1 MSSTRRHGEELERA
15 LLEAAWTELVDN
27 GYATFTM
34 DAVCARAG
42 TSRPVLYRRWE
53 DKHALVRAAVA
64 HALARNTIAIP
75 DTGTLRGD
83 TIALMESADRER
95 MQLFAVMT
103 VHLSGY
109 YEETG
114 TSPADLREM
123 LMSGRPRISRI
134 VLERAVARGEVA
146 AAKVSERIA
155 VLPYVL
161 LQQEYLL
168 TLKPVPTAVIE
179 EIVDTIYLP
188 LLFSP

>member
-1 MSSTRRHGEELERA
+1 MTSSRRHGEELEHA
-15 LLEAAWTELVDN
+15 LLDAAWAELVEN
-27 GYATFTM
+27 GYASFTM

-42 TSRPVLYRRWE
+42 TSRPVLYRRWA
-53 DKHALVRAAVA
+53 DKQALVRAAVA
-64 HALARNTIAIP
+64 HAAARTTVPIP

-83 TIALMESADRER
+83 TIALMQSADSER

-109 YEETG
+109 YQETG
-114 TSPADLREM
+114 TSPADLRET

-146 AAKVSERIA
+146 PDKISERIA

-161 LQQEYLL
+161 LQQEFLL

-179 EIVDTIYLP
+179 EIVDSIYLP
-188 LLFSP
+188 LVLNG

>member
-1 MSSTRRHGEELERA
+1 MTSTRRHGEELERA
-15 LLEAAWTELVDN
+15 LLDAAWAELVEN
-27 GYATFTM
+27 GYPTFTM

-64 HALARNTIAIP
+64 HALARNIIAIP

-83 TIALMESADRER
+83 TIALMESADRDR

-109 YEETG
+109 YQETG
-114 TSPADLREM
+114 TSPADLKEM
-123 LMSGRPRISRI
+123 LMSGRPRISRL
-134 VLERAVARGEVA
+134 VLDRAVARGEVA
-146 AAKVSERIA
+146 ANRVTERIA
-155 VLPYVL
+155 VLPYAL
-161 LQQEYLL
+161 LQQEFLL

-188 LLFSP
+188 LLVSR

>member
-1 MSSTRRHGEELERA
+1 MTSTRRHGEELERA
-15 LLEAAWTELVDN
+15 LLDAAWTELIEN

-53 DKHALVRAAVA
+53 DKHALVRAALA
-64 HALARNTIAIP
+64 HALARNSIVIP

-83 TIALMESADRER
+83 TIALMESADHER

-109 YEETG
+109 YQETG

-123 LMSGRPRISRI
+123 LMSGRPRVSRI

-146 AAKVSERIA
+146 ADKVSERIA

-161 LQQEYLL
+161 LQQEFLL
-168 TLKPVPTAVIE
+168 TLKPVPKAVIE
-179 EIVDTIYLP
+179 EIVDSIYLP
-188 LLFSP
+188 LLLNR

>member
-1 MSSTRRHGEELERA
+1 MTSTRRHGEELEHA
-15 LLEAAWTELVDN
+15 LLEAAWAELVEN

-64 HALARNTIAIP
+64 HAAARNTVPIP
-75 DTGTLRGD
+75 DTGSLRGD
-83 TIALMESADRER
+83 TIALMESADSDR

-109 YEETG
+109 YQETG
-114 TSPADLREM
+114 TSPADLRET
-123 LMSGRPRISRI
+123 LMSGRPRVSRI

-146 AAKVSERIA
+146 ADKVIDRIA

-161 LQQEYLL
+161 LQQEFLL

-179 EIVDTIYLP
+179 EIVDSIYLP
-188 LLFSP
+188 LVLSK

>member
-1 MSSTRRHGEELERA
+1 MTSTRRHGEELERA
-15 LLEAAWTELVDN
+15 LLDAAWAELVEN
-27 GYATFTM
+27 GYPTFTM

-64 HALARNTIAIP
+64 HALARNIIAIP

-83 TIALMESADRER
+83 TIALMESADRDR

-109 YEETG
+109 YQETG
-114 TSPADLREM
+114 TSPADLKEV
-123 LMSGRPRISRI
+123 LMSGRPRISRL
-134 VLERAVARGEVA
+134 VLDRAVARGEVA
-146 AAKVSERIA
+146 ANRVTERIA

-161 LQQEYLL
+161 LQQEFLL

-188 LLFSP
+188 LLVSR